1 LGRFASGTRHIG
13 EFEFH
18 DPRAAE
24 DYVAMPRRLDKMEQ
38 RIDEIFKLL
47 NEKKSDSDKGVES
60 N

>member
-1 LGRFASGTRHIG
+1 MG
-13 EFEFH
+13 EFKFH
-18 DPRAAE
+18 DPRAAA
-24 DYVAMPRRLDKMEQ
+24 DYVAMPGRIDKMEQ